1 MITSS
6 IVFYKTEL
14 AMARTIIGCADK
26 SCIERIYVIDNSPTD
41 ALREGVSSLSPKV
54 EYIFGQG
61 NVGYGSGHN
70 IGIRK
75 GMELGAKYHI
85 VLNPD
90 IRFDEGAIEKME
102 SFSDSHPEVGALMPM
117 LTSEKGDEKHP
128 MLLIPSPFDIFGRRI
143 LPKDIMKER
152 SDLLQMN
159 NVDFSKP
166 RNVPQLSGCFMFMRV
181 DVLKQVG
188 LFDERFFMYFED
200 FDLERRIHKVSK
212 TVVYPCVKIVHVG
225 ASEHRVSKRLLK
237 ISIQSAIKYYN
248 KWGWLFDSDRRKWNK
263 EAFEKSSIVE

>member
-6 IVFYKTEL
+6 IVFYKTDL
-14 AMARTIIGCADK
+14 AMAKTIIGCADK
-26 SCIERIYVIDNSPTD
+26 SCIEHIYVIDNSPTD
-41 ALREGVSSLSPKV
+41 ALRERVSSLSPKV
-54 EYIFGQG
+54 EYIYGQG

-90 IRFDEGAIEKME
+90 IRFETGTIEKLTDYADMK
-102 SFSDSHPEVGALMPM
+102 PEIGALMPL
-117 LTSEKGDEKHP
+117 LTSEDGSINNP
-128 MLLIPSPFDIFGRRI
+128 MLLIPTPFDIFGRRL
-143 LPKDIMKER
+143 LPKGLMKKR
-152 SDLLQMN
+152 SDQIEMN
-159 NVDFSKP
+159 NVDFSEA
-166 RNVPQLSGCFMFMRV
+166 RNVPQLSGCFMFMRM
-181 DVLKQVG
+181 DVLKEVG

-212 TVVYPCVKIVHVG
+212 TVVYPSAKVVHLG
-225 ASEHRVSKRLLK
+225 ASEHRTNKKLLK

-248 KWGWLFDSDRRKWNK
+248 KWGWIFDSDRRKWNK
-263 EAFEKSSIVE
+263 EAFEDGSIMK